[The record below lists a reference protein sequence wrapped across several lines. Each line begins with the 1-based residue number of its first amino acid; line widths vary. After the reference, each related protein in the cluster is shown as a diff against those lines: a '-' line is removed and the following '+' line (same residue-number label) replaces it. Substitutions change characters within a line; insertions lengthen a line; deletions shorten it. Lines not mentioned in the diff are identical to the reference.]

1 MLKTRM
7 RRLVSRESNAAQ
19 RMAEVETALRELGDE
34 DLLDL
39 ADIFRGR
46 PQNPLSEIAAIEMTR
61 RNISL

>member
-7 RRLVSRESNAAQ
+7 RRLASRESNAAQ
-19 RMAEVETALRELGDE
+19 RMAEIETALRELSDE

-39 ADIFRGR
+39 ADIFRGQ
-46 PQNPLSEIAAIEMTR
+46 PQNPLSDIAAIEMTR